1 MKTTWIN
8 PLPSISESEQQEG
21 VEILEGN
28 NVIKV
33 IIHPVVIAE
42 DNTLDVA
49 EMYRDIL
56 QVLILLLLGSFLCI
70 PRNDPLRYLVG
81 STNHYRHRHR
91 HNHQNTHNCNH

>member
-1 MKTTWIN
+1 MKTVWIN
-8 PLPSISESEQQEG
+8 PLPYISESEQQEG
-21 VEILEGN
+21 VEILEGT

-33 IIHPVVIAE
+33 TIHPVVIAE

-70 PRNDPLRYLVG
+70 PRSDSDY
-81 STNHYRHRHR
+81 
-91 HNHQNTHNCNH
+91 